1 MASFNPKKIDVSK
14 INSGVEYADG
24 DGISPS
30 AINDPIEGTLYSQI
44 ITDNLSQTPDVS
56 EANQYG
62 TVDVSFVDGNIVNG
76 VQTKKLKFS
85 NLKGKDGTNGVSI
98 INATAGTPTITDET
112 TITPITFEF
121 SDTTTKTVNVSARKG
136 ETGETGA
143 TGKTGATGPRGA
155 TGAKILSTTLIGEAS
170 NGGYRYQQTFDDG
183 SIATFVA
190 PRGPAGKDG
199 GVTDYNNLT
208 SKPIINQDI
217 LANGFT
223 PVENTYY
230 RHTGNTSETYTK
242 GVIYYY
248 DGAVFKAIDGS
259 GSGGGGSA
267 NYTKIESTIPTT
279 AWVSSA
285 PSWIGQNALTWRAN
299 KGTYYIQGGTED
311 LGLVIGSTYTATLT
325 IDGTDY
331 TPEYSDVM
339 EADGMNAYVAQ
350 FNSSVML
357 QILDHCAGFDT
368 EGNFTV
374 GNGYYVMVILIG
386 GTVPSS
392 VIVKSFSAAGRISA
406 IISNSAI
413 KVNSAVTMYVDY
425 NGKIKAVEKTNGSL
439 TVSVSEAPTVD
450 IPYAIEITDTNV
462 EGLFEIINSYVPEMP
477 KIPTQQ
483 QADWEQTDDT
493 AVDYIKNKP
502 AIPEI
507 PTIPTNLPQT
517 ANGSTTQTWAKG
529 ETTIEVSDSSITSTS
544 DIDITLSYEGEITG
558 TFTTGKFTLQANP
571 ALTKNVTFKYK
582 IKQTSGYGQI
592 NIINNYRIPKRT
604 YSSNYLRENT
614 LVQTSVWVSSSVY
627 SQYPYQAEISITD
640 LDWLKKRLPVKPV
653 ESIGKITAD
662 VVFDVAEALSGIFAP
677 VCSVVKPASDNED
690 VKVIIYAS
698 EVPSASSITIPTI
711 KLTYDG
717 TCGV

>member
-1 MASFNPKKIDVSK
+1 M
-14 INSGVEYADG
+14 Y
-24 DGISPS
+24 GIS
-30 AINDPIEGTLYSQI
+30 NSQ
-44 ITDNLSQTPDVS
+44 Q
-56 EANQYG
+56 Q
-62 TVDVSFVDGNIVNG
+62 
-76 VQTKKLKFS
+76 
-85 NLKGKDGTNGVSI
+85 
-98 INATAGTPTITDET
+98 
-112 TITPITFEF
+112 
-121 SDTTTKTVNVSARKG
+121 
-136 ETGETGA
+136 
-143 TGKTGATGPRGA
+143 
-155 TGAKILSTTLIGEAS
+155 
-170 NGGYRYQQTFDDG
+170 GGGG
-183 SIATFVA
+183 S
-190 PRGPAGKDG
+190 
-199 GVTDYNNLT
+199 
-208 SKPIINQDI
+208 S
-217 LANGFT
+217 
-223 PVENTYY
+223 
-230 RHTGNTSETYTK
+230 
-242 GVIYYY
+242 
-248 DGAVFKAIDGS
+248 
-259 GSGGGGSA
+259 GGGSA
-267 NYTKIESTIPTT
+267 NYTKIESTIPTS

-285 PSWIGQNALTWRAN
+285 PSWIGQNALTWSAREN
-299 KGTYYIQGGTED
+299 TYYIKGGTED

-331 TPEYSDVM
+331 TPEYSNVM

-357 QILDHCAGFDT
+357 QILDHCAGFDAA
-368 EGNFTV
+368 GNFTV
-374 GNGYYVMVILIG
+374 GNGYYVMVMLIG
-386 GTVPSS
+386 ETVPSS
-392 VIVKSFSAAGRISA
+392 VIVKSFSGAEKISA
-406 IISNSAI
+406 AIENSAI
-413 KVNSAVTMYVDY
+413 KVNSAVTMYIDY
-425 NGKIKAVEKTNGSL
+425 NGNIKAVGKANGSL
-439 TVSVSEAPTVD
+439 TVSANAIPTVD

-462 EGLFEIINSYVPEMP
+462 EGLFEVINSYVPDIS

-517 ANGSTTQTWAKG
+517 ANGSTAQTWAKG
-529 ETTIEVSDSSITSTS
+529 ETTIEVSDSSITLTS
-544 DIDITLSYEGEITG
+544 DIDIILSYEGEITG

-604 YSSNYLRENT
+604 YSSNYLRVNT
-614 LVQTSVWVSSSVY
+614 LVLTSVWVSSSAY

-677 VCSVVKPASDNED
+677 VCSVVKPESDNED

-698 EVPSASSITIPTI
+698 EVPTESSITIPTI
-711 KLTYDG
+711 KLTYEG

>member
-1 MASFNPKKIDVSK
+1 MASFNPKKIDISK

-62 TVDVSFVDGNIVNG
+62 AVGVSFVDGDIVNG

-121 SDTTTKTVNVSARKG
+121 SDTTTKTVNVSAQKG
-136 ETGETGA
+136 KTGETGA

-170 NGGYRYQQTFDDG
+170 NGGYKYQQTFDDG

-259 GSGGGGSA
+259 GSGGGSA

-285 PSWIGQNALTWRAN
+285 PSWIGQNALTWSVNNSA
-299 KGTYYIQGGTED
+299 YYTQGGTED

-331 TPEYSDVM
+331 TPEYSNVM

-357 QILDHCAGFDT
+357 QILDHCAGFDA
-368 EGNFTV
+368 EGNFTL
-374 GNGYYVMVILIG
+374 GNGYYVMVIPIG
-386 GTVPSS
+386 ETVPSS
-392 VIVKSFSAAGRISA
+392 IIVKSFSGVGSVTA

-413 KVNSAVTMYVDY
+413 KVNSAVTMYIDY
-425 NGKIKAVEKTNGSL
+425 NGKIKAVGKANGSL
-439 TVSVSEAPTVD
+439 TVSANAIPTVD
-450 IPYAIEITDTNV
+450 IPYAIEISDTNT
-462 EGLFEIINSYVPEMP
+462 EGLFEVINSYVP
-477 KIPTQQ
+477 T
-483 QADWEQTDDT
+483 
-493 AVDYIKNKP
+493 
-502 AIPEI
+502 IPET
-507 PTIPTNLPQT
+507 PTALPQKTSAVKTGTWT
-517 ANGSTTQTWAKG
+517 AG
-529 ETTIEVSDSSITSTS
+529 EEHINIFDNDITSTS
-544 DIDITLSYEGEITG
+544 DVDVNISHNGEIIG
-558 TFTTGKFTLQANP
+558 ELANSGAFTITSEVVPTSDIQFT
-571 ALTKNVTFKYK
+571 YK
-582 IKQTSGYGQI
+582 VKQTNGAGQI
-592 NIINNYRIPKRT
+592 NVINSYVPSIPDTIVESVNGQSGAVIVPLPKIKTITNTSANVSITGSEST
-604 YSSNYLRENT
+604 YLFTVSDSDVTTSSFIRLYPADNTTETWLNENT
-614 LVQTSVWVSSSVY
+614 L
-627 SQYPYQAEISITD
+627 
-640 LDWLKKRLPVKPV
+640 
-653 ESIGKITAD
+653 
-662 VVFDVAEALSGIFAP
+662 
-677 VCSVVKPASDNED
+677 
-690 VKVIIYAS
+690 
-698 EVPSASSITIPTI
+698 SSIITEASGMFTFQVGTNTLPTSFNI
-711 KLTYDG
+711 KYIIESPQ
-717 TCGV
+717 

>member
-1 MASFNPKKIDVSK
+1 MSK
-14 INSGVEYADG
+14 LWRVIRDGETEQVLLETSAENVTVADTGEKLEATTVEGALSELADG
-24 DGISPS
+24 V
-30 AINDPIEGTLYSQI
+30 N
-44 ITDNLSQTPDVS
+44 
-56 EANQYG
+56 EARRANI
-62 TVDVSFVDGNIVNG
+62 VDVGQGIPTTENGN
-76 VQTKKLKFS
+76 
-85 NLKGKDGTNGVSI
+85 
-98 INATAGTPTITDET
+98 
-112 TITPITFEF
+112 TITPVNFKF
-121 SDTTTKTVNVSARKG
+121 SDGANKTVNIYAKQGEKG
-136 ETGETGA
+136 DT
-143 TGKTGATGPRGA
+143 GA
-155 TGAKILSTTLIGEAS
+155 TGAKIISTDLIGHTD
-170 NGGYRYQQTFDDG
+170 GGDNIYQQTFDNG
-183 SIATFVA
+183 STAKFIA
-190 PRGPAGKDG
+190 PKGDS
-199 GVTDYNNLT
+199 GVDDYEELK
-208 SKPIINQDI
+208 SKPIIYAI
-217 LANGFT
+217 LNAISD

-230 RHTGNTSETYTK
+230 KHVGATTERFINGYIYLYTGGQY
-242 GVIYYY
+242 
-248 DGAVFKAIDGS
+248 KAIDGS
-259 GSGGGGSA
+259 GSGGGSA
-267 NYTKIESTIPTT
+267 NYTKIESTIPTS

-285 PSWIGQNALTWRAN
+285 PSWIGQDALTWSAREN
-299 KGTYYIQGGTED
+299 TYYIKGGTED

-331 TPEYSDVM
+331 TPEYSNVM

-368 EGNFTV
+368 AGNFTV
-374 GNGYYVMVILIG
+374 GNGYYVMVMLIG
-386 GTVPSS
+386 ETVPSS
-392 VIVKSFSAAGRISA
+392 VIVKSFSGAEKISA
-406 IISNSAI
+406 TIENSAI
-413 KVNSAVTMYVDY
+413 KVNSAVTMYIDY
-425 NGKIKAVEKTNGSL
+425 NGKVKAVGKANGSL
-439 TVSVSEAPTVD
+439 TVSANAIPTVD
-450 IPYAIEITDTNV
+450 IPYAIEINDTNK
-462 EGLFEIINSYVPEMP
+462 EGLFEVINSYVPEMP

-483 QADWEQTDDT
+483 QADWAQTDNT

-517 ANGSTTQTWAKG
+517 AEGSTEQTWAKG
-529 ETTIEVSDSSITSTS
+529 ETTIEVSDSSITLTS
-544 DIDITLSYEGEITG
+544 DIDIILSYEGQITG

-614 LVQTSVWVSSSVY
+614 PVQTSVWVSSSAY

-653 ESIGKITAD
+653 ESIGKIAAD

-698 EVPSASSITIPTI
+698 EVPSASITIPTI
-711 KLTYDG
+711 KLTYEG

>member
-1 MASFNPKKIDVSK
+1 MSK
-14 INSGVEYADG
+14 LWRVIGDNATEQVLLETSAENVTVADTGEKLEATTVEGALSELADG
-24 DGISPS
+24 V
-30 AINDPIEGTLYSQI
+30 N
-44 ITDNLSQTPDVS
+44 
-56 EANQYG
+56 EARRANI
-62 TVDVSFVDGNIVNG
+62 VDVGQGIPTTQNGDTITPVNF
-76 VQTKKLKFS
+76 KFS
-85 NLKGKDGTNGVSI
+85 DGTN
-98 INATAGTPTITDET
+98 
-112 TITPITFEF
+112 
-121 SDTTTKTVNVSARKG
+121 KTVNIYAKQ
-136 ETGETGA
+136 
-143 TGKTGATGPRGA
+143 GA
-155 TGAKILSTTLIGEAS
+155 TGAKIVSTDLIGHTD
-170 NGGYRYQQTFDDG
+170 GGDNIYQQTFDNG
-183 SIATFVA
+183 SKARFIA
-190 PRGPAGKDG
+190 PKGDS
-199 GVTDYNNLT
+199 GVDDYEELK
-208 SKPIINQDI
+208 SKPIIYAI
-217 LANGFT
+217 LNAISD

-230 RHTGNTSETYTK
+230 KHVGATTDRFINGYIYLYTGGQY
-242 GVIYYY
+242 
-248 DGAVFKAIDGS
+248 KAIDGS

-267 NYTKIESTIPTT
+267 NYTKIESTIPTS
-279 AWVSSA
+279 AWVSIA
-285 PSWIGQNALTWRAN
+285 PSWIGQNALTWSARGN
-299 KGTYYIQGGTED
+299 TYYIKGGTED

-331 TPEYSDVM
+331 TPEQSNVM

-368 EGNFTV
+368 QGNFTV
-374 GNGYYVMVILIG
+374 GNGYYVMVMPVG
-386 GTVPSS
+386 ETVPSS
-392 VIVKSFSAAGRISA
+392 IIVKSFSGAEKISA
-406 IISNSAI
+406 AIENSAI
-413 KVNSAVTMYVDY
+413 KVNSAVKMFIDY
-425 NGKIKAVEKTNGSL
+425 SGKIKAVGKASGSL
-439 TVSVSEAPTVD
+439 TVSANAIPTVD

-462 EGLFEIINSYVPEMP
+462 EGLFEIINSYVPDIS

-483 QADWEQTDDT
+483 QADWAQTDDT

-529 ETTIEVSDSSITSTS
+529 ETTIEVSDSSITLTS
-544 DIDITLSYEGEITG
+544 DIDIILSYEGEITG

-614 LVQTSVWVSSSVY
+614 LVQTSVWVSSSAY

-677 VCSVVKPASDNED
+677 VCSVVKPESDNED

-711 KLTYDG
+711 KLTYEG

>member
-1 MASFNPKKIDVSK
+1 MASFNPKRIDISK

-44 ITDNLSQTPDVS
+44 ITDNLSQAPDVS
-56 EANQYG
+56 EANQHG

-121 SDTTTKTVNVSARKG
+121 SDTTTKTVNVSAQKG
-136 ETGETGA
+136 KTGETGA

-170 NGGYRYQQTFDDG
+170 NGGYKYQQTFDDG

-223 PVENTYY
+223 PVKNTYY

-259 GSGGGGSA
+259 GSGGGSA

-285 PSWIGQNALTWRAN
+285 PSWIGQNALTWSVNNSA
-299 KGTYYIQGGTED
+299 YYTQGGTED

-331 TPEYSDVM
+331 TPEYSNVM

-357 QILDHCAGFDT
+357 QILDHCAGFDA
-368 EGNFTV
+368 EGNFTL
-374 GNGYYVMVILIG
+374 GNGYYVMVIPIG
-386 GTVPSS
+386 ETVPSS
-392 VIVKSFSAAGRISA
+392 IIVKSFSGVGSVTA

-413 KVNSAVTMYVDY
+413 KVNSAVTMYIDY
-425 NGKIKAVEKTNGSL
+425 NGKIKAVGKADGSL
-439 TVSVSEAPTVD
+439 TLSASATPTVE
-450 IPYAIEITDTNV
+450 IPYAIEITDTNT
-462 EGLFEIINSYVPEMP
+462 EGLFEVVNN
-477 KIPTQQ
+477 IPQIQ
-483 QADWEQTDDT
+483 SDWAQTDNT

-502 AIPEI
+502 SLNVA
-507 PTIPTNLPQT
+507 
-517 ANGSTTQTWAKG
+517 G
-529 ETTIEVSDSSITSTS
+529 EWQ
-544 DIDITLSYEGEITG
+544 TG
-558 TFTTGKFTLQANP
+558 TFGTTELADGTYEIDDAFGTQLLTVENGSGSVFSTLMEVGGMSCFNIDVYNKIIKV
-571 ALTKNVTFKYK
+571 KNGAYTFGDY
-582 IKQTSGYGQI
+582 
-592 NIINNYRIPKRT
+592 
-604 YSSNYLRENT
+604 
-614 LVQTSVWVSSSVY
+614 
-627 SQYPYQAEISITD
+627 EI
-640 LDWLKKRLPVKPV
+640 
-653 ESIGKITAD
+653 
-662 VVFDVAEALSGIFAP
+662 EAGTT
-677 VCSVVKPASDNED
+677 
-690 VKVIIYAS
+690 VKVIT
-698 EVPSASSITIPTI
+698 SIIMNDYTDTFRYR
-711 KLTYDG
+711 KLNF
-717 TCGV
+717 

>member
-62 TVDVSFVDGNIVNG
+62 AVGVSFVDGDIVNG

-259 GSGGGGSA
+259 GSGGGSA

-285 PSWIGQNALTWRAN
+285 PSWIGQNALTWSVNNSA
-299 KGTYYIQGGTED
+299 YYTQGGTED

-331 TPEYSDVM
+331 TPEYSNVM

-357 QILDHCAGFDT
+357 QILDHCAGFDA
-368 EGNFTV
+368 EGNFTL
-374 GNGYYVMVILIG
+374 GNGYYVMVIPIG
-386 GTVPSS
+386 ETVPSS
-392 VIVKSFSAAGRISA
+392 IIVKSFSGVGSVTA

-413 KVNSAVTMYVDY
+413 KVNSAVTMYIDY
-425 NGKIKAVEKTNGSL
+425 NGKIKAVGKADGSL
-439 TVSVSEAPTVD
+439 TLSASATPTVE

-483 QADWEQTDDT
+483 QADWEQTDNT
-493 AVDYIKNKP
+493 AVDYIKNK
-502 AIPEI
+502 PEI

-517 ANGSTTQTWAKG
+517 AKSVTRQTWAKG
-529 ETTIEVSDSSITSTS
+529 ETTIEVSDSSITYNS
-544 DIDITLSYEGEITG
+544 DIDIILSCEEVITG
-558 TFTTGKFTLQANP
+558 TSDIGKFTLRANS
-571 ALTKNVTFKYK
+571 ALTKDVTFKYK
-582 IKQTSGYGQI
+582 IKQTSGFGQM
-592 NIINNYRIPKRT
+592 NIINNYRIPRDKF
-604 YSSNYLRENT
+604 SANYLKVRAS
-614 LVQTSVWVSSSVY
+614 VQRSDWVASSEY
-627 SQYPYQAEISITD
+627 SQYPYQAEIRITA
-640 LDWLKKRLPVKPV
+640 LKYLKDRFPVKPV
-653 ESIGKITAD
+653 KSIDTITAD
-662 VVFDVAEALSGIFAP
+662 IVFDVKEALSGIFAP
-677 VCSVVKPASDNED
+677 VCSVVKPKSDDED

-698 EVPSASSITIPTI
+698 EDMTNYAYDYIIIPTI
-711 KLTYDG
+711 KLTFEGD
-717 TCGV
+717 CGV

>member
-1 MASFNPKKIDVSK
+1 MSK
-14 INSGVEYADG
+14 LWRVISDTETEQVLLETSAENVTVADTGEKLEATTVEGALNELADG
-24 DGISPS
+24 
-30 AINDPIEGTLYSQI
+30 
-44 ITDNLSQTPDVS
+44 
-56 EANQYG
+56 
-62 TVDVSFVDGNIVNG
+62 VNE
-76 VQTKKLKFS
+76 L
-85 NLKGKDGTNGVSI
+85 
-98 INATAGTPTITDET
+98 
-112 TITPITFEF
+112 
-121 SDTTTKTVNVSARKG
+121 R
-136 ETGETGA
+136 
-143 TGKTGATGPRGA
+143 R
-155 TGAKILSTTLIGEAS
+155 
-170 NGGYRYQQTFDDG
+170 
-183 SIATFVA
+183 
-190 PRGPAGKDG
+190 
-199 GVTDYNNLT
+199 
-208 SKPIINQDI
+208 
-217 LANGFT
+217 
-223 PVENTYY
+223 
-230 RHTGNTSETYTK
+230 
-242 GVIYYY
+242 
-248 DGAVFKAIDGS
+248 AIDGS
-259 GSGGGGSA
+259 GSGGGSA

-285 PSWIGQNALTWRAN
+285 PSWIGQNALTWSAN
-299 KGTYYIQGGTED
+299 NGAYYIQGGTED

-331 TPEYSDVM
+331 TPEYSNVM

-350 FNSSVML
+350 FNSSVIL
-357 QILDHCAGFDT
+357 QILDHCAEFDT

-374 GNGYYVMVILIG
+374 GNGYLVMVMLRG
-386 GTVPSS
+386 ETVPSS
-392 VIVKSFSAAGRISA
+392 VIVKSFSGAEKISA
-406 IISNSAI
+406 AIENSAI
-413 KVNSAVTMYVDY
+413 KVNSAVTMYIDY
-425 NGKIKAVEKTNGSL
+425 NGKVKAVGKASGSL
-439 TVSVSEAPTVD
+439 TVSANAIPTVD

-462 EGLFEIINSYVPEMP
+462 EGLFEIINSYVPETP

-483 QADWEQTDDT
+483 QADWEQIDDT

-517 ANGSTTQTWAKG
+517 AESSTTQTWSKG
-529 ETTIEVSDSSITSTS
+529 ETTIEVSNSSITSTS
-544 DIDITLSYEGEITG
+544 DIDIILSYEGEITG

-614 LVQTSVWVSSSVY
+614 PLQTSVWVASSKY

-677 VCSVVKPASDNED
+677 VCSVVKPESDNED

-698 EVPSASSITIPTI
+698 ELPSTSLINIPTI
-711 KLTYDG
+711 KLTYEG